1 MKWLSTIF
9 AASKT
14 EKLNY
19 EQTLQFLYDQLPMF
33 SRVGVIP
40 HKLDLSKT
48 LALAEAFQNPH
59 HQLSCI
65 HVAGTNGKGSVS
77 HMLAAIYQTAGY
89 KTGLYTSPHYR
100 DLRERIK
107 LNGALVPKDFV
118 VKFVEQYRSM
128 NLTIRPSFFELAV
141 VMSLEYFRKEKVD
154 VAIIETGL
162 GGRLDSTNIITP
174 LLSVI
179 TNISFDHQAQLG
191 NTLEA
196 IAGEKAGI
204 IKPNIPV
211 VIGESQNET
220 TPVFIKKAKEM
231 EAEIS
236 FADQNFEVTSLG
248 SPTGLSTTYKVVKAV
263 GFHLTTLTTDLMGS
277 YQKWNIQTV
286 LQAVSLMQN
295 RLPVSQIDLE
305 SALQN
310 VKNISN
316 LIGRWDIKRLNPT
329 VIMDSAHNE
338 AGMRFAIA
346 QLQKIPTHTLR
357 IVFGVVKDKD
367 PQEVLKL
374 LPKEAVYYFAKADIP
389 RGLPAEELQLKA
401 HAHDLQGNVYP
412 SVKAA
417 YEAALEQA
425 QPNDVIFVGGSIF
438 VVAEII

>member
-1 MKWLSTIF
+1 MRRLSTIF
-9 AASKT
+9 AASKS

-19 EQTLQFLYDQLPMF
+19 EQTIQFLYDQLPMF

-48 LALAEAFQNPH
+48 LALANAFGNPH
-59 HQLSCI
+59 HHLPCI

-89 KTGLYTSPHYR
+89 QTGLYTSPHYR

-118 VKFVEQYRSM
+118 VEFVDHYR
-128 NLTIRPSFFELAV
+128 NLNLDIRPSFFELAV
-141 VMSLEYFRKEKVD
+141 VMSLEYFRREKVD
-154 VAIIETGL
+154 IAIIETGL

-191 NTLEA
+191 HTLKA

-204 IKPNIPV
+204 IKKGVPV
-211 VIGESQNET
+211 VIGEYHSET
-220 TPVFIKKAKEM
+220 APVFIQKAKEL
-231 EAEIS
+231 ESKIS
-236 FADQNFEVTSLG
+236 FASQNFDITPIDHNDGIS
-248 SPTGLSTTYKVVKAV
+248 TGYKILQPKD
-263 GFHLTTLTTDLMGS
+263 FSFSTLTTDLMGS
-277 YQKWNIQTV
+277 YQKRNIQTV
-286 LQAVSLMQN
+286 LQSIEVLQP
-295 RLPVSQIDLE
+295 RLPVSFEDLQL
-305 SALQN
+305 ALQD
-310 VKNISN
+310 VKNISK
-316 LIGRWDIKRLNPT
+316 LIGRWDIKKMNPL

-338 AGMRFAIA
+338 SGIRFAID
-346 QLQKIPTHTLR
+346 QLQKIQAKKLR

-367 PQEVLKL
+367 PKEVLQL
-374 LPKEAVYYFAKADIP
+374 LPKEAKYYFAKANIP

-401 HAHDLQGNVYP
+401 KSHHLRGMAYL

-417 YEAALEQA
+417 YEAALEEA
-425 QPNDVIFVGGSIF
+425 QPEDVIFVGGSIF

>member
-1 MKWLSTIF
+1 MRRLSTIF
-9 AASKT
+9 AASKS

-19 EQTLQFLYDQLPMF
+19 EQTIQFLYDQLPMF

-48 LALAEAFQNPH
+48 LALANAFGNPH
-59 HQLSCI
+59 HHLPCI

-89 KTGLYTSPHYR
+89 QTGLYTSPHYR

-118 VKFVEQYRSM
+118 VEFVDHYR
-128 NLTIRPSFFELAV
+128 NLNLDIRPSFFELAV
-141 VMSLEYFRKEKVD
+141 VMSLEYFRREKVD
-154 VAIIETGL
+154 IAIIETGL

-191 NTLEA
+191 HTLKA

-204 IKPNIPV
+204 IKKGVPV
-211 VIGESQNET
+211 VIGEYHSET
-220 TPVFIKKAKEM
+220 APVFIQKAKEL
-231 EAEIS
+231 ESKIS
-236 FADQNFEVTSLG
+236 FASQNFDITPIDHNDGIS
-248 SPTGLSTTYKVVKAV
+248 TGYKILQPKD
-263 GFHLTTLTTDLMGS
+263 FSFPTLTTDLMGS

-286 LQAVSLMQN
+286 LQSIEVLQP
-295 RLPVSQIDLE
+295 RLPVSFEDLQL
-305 SALQN
+305 ALQD
-310 VKNISN
+310 VKNISK
-316 LIGRWDIKRLNPT
+316 LIGRWDIKKMNPL

-338 AGMRFAIA
+338 AGIRFAMK
-346 QLQKIPTHTLR
+346 QLQKTPTKTLR

-367 PQEVLKL
+367 PKEVLQL
-374 LPKEAVYYFAKADIP
+374 LPKEAKYYFAKANIP

-401 HAHDLQGNVYP
+401 KSHHLRGMAYL

-417 YEAALEQA
+417 YEAALEEA
-425 QPNDVIFVGGSIF
+425 QPEDVIFVGGSIF

>member
-1 MKWLSTIF
+1 MRWLSIIF
-9 AASKT
+9 AASKL

-48 LALAEAFQNPH
+48 LALANAFGNPH
-59 HQLSCI
+59 HHLSCI

-89 KTGLYTSPHYR
+89 QTGLYTSPHYR
-100 DLRERIK
+100 DVRERIK

-118 VKFVEQYRSM
+118 VEFVDHYR
-128 NLTIRPSFFELAV
+128 NLNLDIRPSFFELAV
-141 VMSLEYFRKEKVD
+141 VMSLEYFRREKVD
-154 VAIIETGL
+154 IAIIETGL

-174 LLSVI
+174 LLSII

-191 NTLEA
+191 TTLDA

-204 IKPNIPV
+204 IKKGVPV
-211 VIGESQNET
+211 VIGEYHSET
-220 TPVFIKKAKEM
+220 APVFIKKASELESK
-231 EAEIS
+231 IS
-236 FADQNFEVTSLG
+236 FANQNFDITPIDHQDG
-248 SPTGLSTTYKVVKAV
+248 ISTVYKILQPED
-263 GFHLTTLTTDLMGS
+263 FSFQTLTTDLMGS

-286 LQAVSLMQN
+286 LQSIAVMQPH
-295 RLPVSQIDLE
+295 LPVSFEDLKQ
-305 SALQN
+305 ALQD
-310 VKNISN
+310 VKNISK
-316 LIGRWDIKRLNPT
+316 LIGRWDIKRLNPL

-338 AGMRFAIA
+338 AGIRFAID
-346 QLQKIPTHTLR
+346 QLQKIPAKKLR

-367 PQEVLKL
+367 PKEVLQI
-374 LPKEAVYYFAKADIP
+374 LPKKAWYYFAKADIP

-401 HAHDLQGNVYP
+401 LAHQLQGKVYL

-417 YEAALEQA
+417 YEAALEEA
-425 QPNDVIFVGGSIF
+425 QPEDVIFVGGSIF

>member
-1 MKWLSTIF
+1 MRRLSTIF
-9 AASKT
+9 AASKS

-19 EQTLQFLYDQLPMF
+19 EQTIQFLYDQLPMF

-48 LALAEAFQNPH
+48 LALANAFGNPH
-59 HQLSCI
+59 HHLPCI

-89 KTGLYTSPHYR
+89 QTGLYTSPHYR

-118 VKFVEQYRSM
+118 VEFVDHYR
-128 NLTIRPSFFELAV
+128 NLNLDIRPSFFELAV
-141 VMSLEYFRKEKVD
+141 VMSLEYFRREKVD
-154 VAIIETGL
+154 IAIIETGL

-191 NTLEA
+191 HTLKA

-204 IKPNIPV
+204 IKKGVPV
-211 VIGESQNET
+211 VIGEYHSET
-220 TPVFIKKAKEM
+220 APVFIQKAKEL
-231 EAEIS
+231 ESKIS
-236 FADQNFEVTSLG
+236 FASQNFDITPIDHNDGIS
-248 SPTGLSTTYKVVKAV
+248 TGYKILQPKD
-263 GFHLTTLTTDLMGS
+263 FSFSTLTTDLMGS

-286 LQAVSLMQN
+286 LQSIEVLQP
-295 RLPVSQIDLE
+295 RLPVSFEDLQL
-305 SALQN
+305 ALQD
-310 VKNISN
+310 VKNISK
-316 LIGRWDIKRLNPT
+316 LIGRWDIKKMNPL

-338 AGMRFAIA
+338 SGIRFAID
-346 QLQKIPTHTLR
+346 QLQKIQAKKLR

-367 PQEVLKL
+367 PKEVLQL
-374 LPKEAVYYFAKADIP
+374 LPKEAKYYFAKANIP

-401 HAHDLQGNVYP
+401 KSHHLRGMAYL

-417 YEAALEQA
+417 YEAALEEA
-425 QPNDVIFVGGSIF
+425 QPEDVIFVGGSIF

>member
-1 MKWLSTIF
+1 MRRLSTIF
-9 AASKT
+9 AASKS

-19 EQTLQFLYDQLPMF
+19 EQTIQFLYDQLPMF

-48 LALAEAFQNPH
+48 LALANAFGNPH
-59 HQLSCI
+59 HHLPCI

-89 KTGLYTSPHYR
+89 QTGLYTSPHYR

-118 VKFVEQYRSM
+118 VEFVDHYR
-128 NLTIRPSFFELAV
+128 NLNLDIRPSFFELAV
-141 VMSLEYFRKEKVD
+141 VMSLEYFRREKVD
-154 VAIIETGL
+154 IAIIETGL

-191 NTLEA
+191 HTLKA

-204 IKPNIPV
+204 IKKGVPV
-211 VIGESQNET
+211 VIGEYHFET
-220 TPVFIKKAKEM
+220 APVFIQKAKEL
-231 EAEIS
+231 ESKIS
-236 FADQNFEVTSLG
+236 FASQNFDITPIDHNDGIS
-248 SPTGLSTTYKVVKAV
+248 TGYKILQPKD
-263 GFHLTTLTTDLMGS
+263 FSFPTLTTDLMGS
-277 YQKWNIQTV
+277 YQKRNIQTV
-286 LQAVSLMQN
+286 LQSIEVLQP
-295 RLPVSQIDLE
+295 RLPVSFEDLQL
-305 SALQN
+305 ALQD
-310 VKNISN
+310 VKNISK
-316 LIGRWDIKRLNPT
+316 LIGRWDIKKMNPL

-338 AGMRFAIA
+338 AGIRFAMK
-346 QLQKIPTHTLR
+346 QLQKIPTKTLR

-367 PQEVLKL
+367 PKEVLQL
-374 LPKEAVYYFAKADIP
+374 LPKEAKYYFAKANIP

-401 HAHDLQGNVYP
+401 KSHQLQGMAYL

-417 YEAALEQA
+417 YEAALEEA
-425 QPNDVIFVGGSIF
+425 QPEDVIFVGGSIF

>member
-1 MKWLSTIF
+1 MRWLSTIF
-9 AASKT
+9 AASKS

-40 HKLDLSKT
+40 HKYDLSKT

-59 HQLSCI
+59 HRLPCI

-118 VKFVEQYRSM
+118 VEFVEQYRAM
-128 NLTIRPSFFELAV
+128 NLTIQPSFFELAV
-141 VMSLEYFRKEKVD
+141 VMSLEYFKREKVD

-174 LLSVI
+174 MLSVI

-204 IKPNIPV
+204 IKPHIPV
-211 VIGESQNET
+211 VIGESHKET
-220 TPVFIKKAKEM
+220 APVFIKKAKEM

-236 FADQNFEVTSLG
+236 FADQDFEVRPL
-248 SPTGLSTTYKVVKAV
+248 PTQDGLSTVYEVLKPANFKWP
-263 GFHLTTLTTDLMGS
+263 TLTTDLMGS

-286 LQAVSLMQN
+286 LQAVSVLQPL
-295 RLPVSQIDLE
+295 LPVSQEDLS
-305 SALQN
+305 SALHN
-310 VKNISN
+310 VKEISK
-316 LIGRWDIKRLNPT
+316 LIGRWEIKRLNPT

-338 AGMRFAIA
+338 AGIRFAVA
-346 QLQKIPTHTLR
+346 QLQKIPARTLR

-367 PQEVLKL
+367 PKEVLKL
-374 LPKEAVYYFAKADIP
+374 LPKKAVYYFAKADIP
-389 RGLPAEELQLKA
+389 RGMPPEELQLLA
-401 HAHDLQGNVYP
+401 NSHDLKGNIFP

-417 YEAALEQA
+417 YEAALDQA
-425 QPNDVIFVGGSIF
+425 QPEDVIFVGGSIF

>member
-1 MKWLSTIF
+1 MRWLSTIF
-9 AASKT
+9 AASKS

-40 HKLDLSKT
+40 HKYDLSKT

-59 HQLSCI
+59 HNLPCI
-65 HVAGTNGKGSVS
+65 HIAGTNGKGSVS

-107 LNGALVPKDFV
+107 LNGAMVPKDFV
-118 VKFVEQYRSM
+118 VEFVEQYRSM
-128 NLTIRPSFFELAV
+128 NLAIQPSFFELAV
-141 VMSLEYFRKEKVD
+141 VMSLEYFRREKVD

-191 NTLEA
+191 NTLKA

-204 IKPNIPV
+204 IKPHIPV
-211 VIGESQNET
+211 VIGESHKET
-220 TPVFIKKAKEM
+220 TPIFINKAKEM

-236 FADQNFEVTSLG
+236 FADQIFQVTHL
-248 SPTGLSTTYKVVKAV
+248 PTTNGQSTVYQIDKPADYQSI
-263 GFHLTTLTTDLMGS
+263 TLTTDLMGS

-286 LQAVSLMQN
+286 LQAVYVMQN
-295 RLPVSQIDLE
+295 RLPVAHADLE

-310 VKNISN
+310 VKNISK
-316 LIGRWDIKRLNPT
+316 LIGRWDIKSLNPM

-338 AGMRFAIA
+338 AGMRFAIT
-346 QLQKIPTHTLR
+346 QLQKIPSKTLR
-357 IVFGVVKDKD
+357 MVVGVVKDKD
-367 PQEVLKL
+367 PMKVLKL
-374 LPKEAVYYFAKADIP
+374 LPKEAVYYFTKADIP
-389 RGLPAEELQLKA
+389 RGMPAEELHQKA
-401 HAHDLQGNVYP
+401 NVCHLQGEVYP

-425 QPNDVIFVGGSIF
+425 QPEDVIFVGGSIF